1 MLRRCDFEHYR
12 LNQGIIERLELDPC
26 IVSDTVTGCSVE
38 PPYGKHT
45 IKISGTSERRLRR
58 NERIIK
64 ELEARCA
71 AVDDVIATIPDRR
84 MAKMLMM
91 RYVEGPVMCEWEEIS
106 REVGMHPDNCRKAV
120 TKYVKSFDEVDTEG
134 FRKPAGLKEKGFM

>member
-12 LNQGIIERLELDPC
+12 INQSIIERLELDPC

-71 AVDDVIATIPDRR
+71 AVDELIATIPDRR
-84 MAKMLMM
+84 MARMLMM
-91 RYVEGPVMCEWEEIS
+91 RYVEGPTRCEWEEIGS
-106 REVGMHPDNCRKAV
+106 EVGMHPDNCRKAV
-120 TKYVKSFDEVDTEG
+120 TKLVKSVGEVVNEG
-134 FRKPAGLKEKGFM
+134 FRKTAGHKENGFT